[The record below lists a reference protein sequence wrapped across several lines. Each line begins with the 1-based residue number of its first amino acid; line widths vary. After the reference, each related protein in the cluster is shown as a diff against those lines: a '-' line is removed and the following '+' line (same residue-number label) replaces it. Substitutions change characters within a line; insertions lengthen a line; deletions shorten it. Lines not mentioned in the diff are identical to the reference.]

1 MDQIAEINSQ
11 VKATV
16 GVSKIHGV
24 GVIAIT
30 SIPKGNRIYANELPR
45 MYKVPYGSINKLFPE
60 IKKIILDRWPSLVN
74 GGRIIIHDVRLLSL
88 MNHSP
93 DPNYAPETD
102 TALRDIN
109 AGEEITENYRE
120 MRGWERVFPDLPNW
134 EKQNKMEL
142 CPLEFIK
149 ENLAQMSIDT
159 ISRWLV
165 WVKSL
170 VRKHEKR

>member
-30 SIPKGNRIYANELPR
+30 SIPKGNRVYANELPR
-45 MYKVPYGSINKLFPE
+45 MYKMPYGSINKLFPE

-74 GGRIIIHDVRLLSL
+74 GGRIVIHDVRLLSL

-102 TALRDIN
+102 TVLRDIGV
-109 AGEEITENYRE
+109 GEEILEVYTKIA
-120 MRGWERVFPDLPNW
+120 NW
-134 EKQNKMEL
+134 EKVWPQNKNPWL
-142 CPLEFIK
+142 IVISAKKPWVFIW
-149 ENLAQMSIDT
+149 
-159 ISRWLV
+159 RPYFFPV
-165 WVKSL
+165 G
-170 VRKHEKR
+170 H

>member
-60 IKKIILDRWPSLVN
+60 IKKIILDRWPSIVN

-102 TALRDIN
+102 TALRDIGV
-109 AGEEITENYRE
+109 GEEILENYTK
-120 MRGWERVFPDLPNW
+120 MANWAKVWPPNKNQW
-134 EKQNKMEL
+134 LNQNESSV
-142 CPLEFIK
+142 IK
-149 ENLAQMSIDT
+149 EN
-159 ISRWLV
+159 
-165 WVKSL
+165 KSWFL
-170 VRKHEKR
+170 CWRGK